1 MALIDDNDRH
11 EVYLARLTTGL
22 LNARIYPSLEEAYK
36 AARLILLDAESIKS
50 ITVLRRIESS
60 IAREVREIYSRGWQ
74 EATEDLVEMAV
85 YEAGWSAQVTGQY
98 LGASL
103 TTPAKKVIESYI
115 NRSLM
120 TLQSGSRVQSGTW
133 AQYVQGSVDAAVQQ
147 YNGIVAQGYQQG
159 RTIGQIT
166 KDIRD
171 SSNGIL
177 KQQAEALA
185 RTGQSHYTNQAR
197 EAMALANSDVIK
209 YRMFSAAFDNRTTL
223 TCRGF
228 ANKVWEITDDSYP
241 KLPLHF
247 NERSVYVYGSS
258 KEDFKRGN
266 QAAVGGLETDD
277 ARIRYNEKQDRL
289 ADRREIAAE
298 DRAAGAEAT
307 TPSKVRYRGKKDKD
321 IFKPGPIP
329 ANTTQ
334 DAWLRNQP
342 EWFQDSA
349 LGKTRAQ
356 LFRDGGIKIDKFT
369 DMTGK
374 PLTLAELRELDAE
387 AFKRAGL

>member
-1 MALIDDNDRH
+1 MALIDDQDRH
-11 EVYLARLTTGL
+11 EIYLARLTTGL
-22 LNARIYPSLEEAYK
+22 LNAKVYPSLEAAYK
-36 AARLILLDAESIKS
+36 AARAILLDAESITS
-50 ITVLRRIESS
+50 ISVLRRIESS
-60 IAREVREIYSRGWQ
+60 IAKEVREVYSRGWQ
-74 EATEDLVEMAV
+74 EATEELVEMAV

-115 NRSLM
+115 NKSLM

-166 KDIRD
+166 RDIRD

-209 YRMFSAAFDNRTTL
+209 YRMFSATFDNRTTL

-228 ANKVWEITDDSYP
+228 ANKIWAITDDSYP

-247 NERSVYVYGSS
+247 NERSVYVYGAS

-266 QAAVGGLETDD
+266 QAAVGGKPADD
-277 ARIRYNEKQDRL
+277 INPARKL
-289 ADRREIAAE
+289 
-298 DRAAGAEAT
+298 
-307 TPSKVRYRGKKDKD
+307 RYRGKKDKD

-334 DAWLRNQP
+334 DAWLRQQP

-387 AFKRAGL
+387 AFKRAGM

>member
-1 MALIDDNDRH
+1 MALIDDQDRH
-11 EVYLARLTTGL
+11 EIYLAKLTSGL
-22 LNARIYPSLEEAYK
+22 LNAKVYPSLEEAYK
-36 AARLILLDAESIKS
+36 AARLILLDAESITS

-60 IAREVREIYSRGWQ
+60 IAKEVRDIYSKGWNQ
-74 EATEDLVEMAV
+74 ATDELMEMAL
-85 YEAGWSAQVTGQY
+85 YEAGWAAQVTGQY
-98 LGASL
+98 LGAAL
-103 TTPAKKVIESYI
+103 TTPAKKVIEGYI

-209 YRMFSAAFDNRTTL
+209 YRYFSSTMDNRRTL
-223 TCRGF
+223 TCAGF
-228 ANKVWEITDDSYP
+228 HGKIWPITDDSYP

-247 NERSVYVYGSS
+247 GERSIYVYGAS
-258 KEDFKRGN
+258 KEDFKRGS
-266 QAAVGGLETDD
+266 QAAVGGKPAENISP
-277 ARIRYNEKQDRL
+277 ARKL
-289 ADRREIAAE
+289 
-298 DRAAGAEAT
+298 
-307 TPSKVRYRGKKDKD
+307 RYRGKKDTD
-321 IFKPGPIP
+321 IFNPGQIP
-329 ANTTQ
+329 AGVSV
-334 DAWLRNQP
+334 DSWLRQQP

-349 LGKTRAQ
+349 LGKTRAE
-356 LFRDGGIKIDKFT
+356 LFREGGIKIDKFT